1 MSIFSLES
9 TRKVS
14 EKLIKG
20 QDYIEVL
27 DGNQVPR
34 NYVNL
39 DNDKWCK
46 TEGYMEFTP
55 LKEAKGIGGHY
66 KHENEKRFKTTLDK
80 KTGLTWG
87 IPKEI
92 DAETKTWSH
101 EMIIVKGNMVFDLS
115 IKQQAMYAACIKN
128 SCFCEGSPN
137 LVGTPIYKVLDR
149 EVVAD
154 KKIKE
159 ITYRRK
165 AEDIIFGLDYEGM
178 IEMGLNIGINIS
190 ANNSRAMLEAEIH
203 RVMNKDAKAFVEM
216 YNSPNRVYISI
227 LNKAVSLNVI
237 TKSAMQEYMYGG
249 QTLGHSKETAIKYL
263 MDNNN
268 VATAISLKC
277 KEIDSQS
284 LLSNKIVYEEPIKR
298 DELEE
303 KEFNPADYKAPF
315 ATEESP
321 KSDNSEMGSLRLRA
335 KSAGVK
341 GYHLTTISY
350 ENLLKKTEE
359 AENSK

>member
-27 DGNQVPR
+27 DGNQVAR

-39 DNDKWCK
+39 DNPKWCK
-46 TEGYMEFTP
+46 QDGIMEFIP
-55 LKEAKGIGGHY
+55 LKEAKGVNGHF

-80 KTGLTWG
+80 TTGLTWG

-92 DAETKTWSH
+92 DPETKIWSH

-137 LVGTPIYKVLDR
+137 LVGTPIYKVNDR
-149 EVVAD
+149 EVIAD

-165 AEDIIFGLDYEGM
+165 AEDIIFA
-178 IEMGLNIGINIS
+178 LNYDGIKELALNFGVNLA
-190 ANNSRAMLEAEIH
+190 ANTNPSMLTAELH
-203 RVMNKDAKAFVEM
+203 RVMNKDPKAFVEM
-216 YNSPNRVYISI
+216 YNDPNRVYVSI
-227 LNKAVSLNVI
+227 LNKAISLNVI
-237 TKSAMQEYMYGG
+237 TVTAMQAYMYGG

-268 VATAISLKC
+268 TSTTISMKC
-277 KEIDSQS
+277 KEIEAQS
-284 LLSNKIVYEEPIKR
+284 LLSNKVVYEEPINR
-298 DELEE
+298 VESE
-303 KEFNPADYKAPF
+303 KEFDPADYKAPF
-315 ATEESP
+315 ATEDAP
-321 KSDNSEMGSLRLRA
+321 KEDNNEMDVLRERA
-335 KSAGVK
+335 RLAGVK
-341 GYHLTTISY
+341 GYQLPTMSY
-350 ENLLKKTEE
+350 EKLLSKTEE
-359 AENSK
+359 AEKIK